1 VLRANGQQAFDVLPT
16 DAFRLGGLPGISLRV
31 EYQSPAR
38 WVTYSPD
45 FALDFVHHP
54 DVTWRR

>member
-1 VLRANGQQAFDVLPT
+1 MSAINR
-16 DAFRLGGLPGISLRV
+16 PG
-31 EYQSPAR
+31 